1 MPVCA
6 SPLTKTPSG
15 QTANDEAEADD
26 DDSRWRECIVG
37 PRWPTNGVIGC
48 SSTHS
53 LNQIRPADRLITTM
67 RECRRSAPMG
77 D

>member
-26 DDSRWRECIVG
+26 DDSRWRECIVE
-37 PRWPTNGVIGC
+37 PP
-48 SSTHS
+48 
-53 LNQIRPADRLITTM
+53 
-67 RECRRSAPMG
+67 
-77 D
+77 

>member
-37 PRWPTNGVIGC
+37 PPLAYQWRNWPQRHTQPQP
-48 SSTHS
+48 
-53 LNQIRPADRLITTM
+53 NQTSRSMITT
-67 RECRRSAPMG
+67 R
-77 D
+77 